1 MEKFVITGGKPLH
14 GEVTISGA
22 KNAAVGILP
31 ATILAADV
39 CVIENLPDISDV
51 AVSLKIL
58 STLGASIKMLNRNT
72 YEIDTT
78 HLNSTNVPDDLSRQM
93 RASYYFLGALLSR
106 FGKAQ
111 VAMPGGC
118 NLGPRPIDQHLK
130 VFSALGAE
138 DSVDY
143 GMITVR
149 AKELNGAHIFFD
161 KVSVGATMNGMLS
174 AVMAQGQT
182 ILENCAKEPH
192 VVDLANFLNMCG
204 ADVRGAGTDVI
215 KVRGVEKMHGC
226 TYSIIPDQIEAG
238 SYMVAAAATGGDVLI
253 KNVTPKHLEPITAK
267 LRRAGVDVE
276 EFDDSVRVSRK
287 GDILPLKINTMP
299 HPGFPTDMQPL
310 MGVLLSVAKGTSTI
324 TESVWDNRFRYVDE
338 LRKMGAV
345 VQVDGQVAVFE
356 GVDKLNP
363 APLRAS
369 DLRAGAAMVVA
380 ALMADGTSE
389 IEEIGHIER
398 GYENIVEKLRGLG
411 ADISKVDRVPAALEQ
426 ARKGRMHILGKLTEC
441 IAEPREDYK
450 PCVPRIVQIV
460 IPQDMIGPVIGPGG
474 KVIQDIQKTT
484 GTTITITEVDN
495 KGIVDIFGQD
505 KTALDG
511 ALNRIKA
518 IVAIPEIGETYHG
531 KIRSI
536 VTFGAFVEIMP
547 GKDALLHISEI
558 DYKRFETMEET
569 GLKEGDMIEVK
580 VIGIDPKTNKLK
592 LSHRVLIPQPEG
604 WTEPE
609 RRPRERGD
617 RPRRRPEHKE

>member
-1 MEKFVITGGKPLH
+1 MHIRQLLWKMLSGTLTGLRLRASDKEIIKLEKFVITGGKPLH

-58 STLGASIKMLNRNT
+58 SVLGAQIKMINRNT

-78 HLNSTNVPDDLSRQM
+78 HLNGTTVPDDLSRQM

-149 AKELNGAHIFFD
+149 AKEMNGAHIFFD

-174 AVMAQGQT
+174 AVMAKGQT

-204 ADVRGAGTDVI
+204 ANIRGAGTDVI

-238 SYMVAAAATGGDVLI
+238 SYMVAAAATGGDVLV
-253 KNVTPKHLEPITAK
+253 KNVTPKHLEPITEK
-267 LRRAGVDVE
+267 LRRAGVEVE
-276 EFDDSVRVSRK
+276 EFDDAVRVRRT

-299 HPGFPTDMQPL
+299 HPGFPTDMQAQFMTL
-310 MGVLLSVAKGTSTI
+310 NCFAEGTANI
-324 TESVWDNRFRYVDE
+324 TETIFENRFMHVPE
-338 LRKMGAV
+338 LCRMGAHITIEGHTAIV
-345 VQVDGQVAVFE
+345 E
-356 GVDKLNP
+356 GVAQLTGTTIMATD
-363 APLRAS
+363 LRAS
-369 DLRAGAAMVVA
+369 ASLVIA
-380 ALMADGTSE
+380 ALAAQGSSTVDR
-389 IEEIGHIER
+389 IYHLDR
-398 GYENIVEKLRGLG
+398 GYERMEEKLRALG
-411 ADISKVDRVPAALEQ
+411 ADIV
-426 ARKGRMHILGKLTEC
+426 
-441 IAEPREDYK
+441 
-450 PCVPRIVQIV
+450 RIDV
-460 IPQDMIGPVIGPGG
+460 
-474 KVIQDIQKTT
+474 
-484 GTTITITEVDN
+484 
-495 KGIVDIFGQD
+495 
-505 KTALDG
+505 
-511 ALNRIKA
+511 
-518 IVAIPEIGETYHG
+518 
-531 KIRSI
+531 
-536 VTFGAFVEIMP
+536 
-547 GKDALLHISEI
+547 
-558 DYKRFETMEET
+558 
-569 GLKEGDMIEVK
+569 
-580 VIGIDPKTNKLK
+580 
-592 LSHRVLIPQPEG
+592 
-604 WTEPE
+604 
-609 RRPRERGD
+609 
-617 RPRRRPEHKE
+617 